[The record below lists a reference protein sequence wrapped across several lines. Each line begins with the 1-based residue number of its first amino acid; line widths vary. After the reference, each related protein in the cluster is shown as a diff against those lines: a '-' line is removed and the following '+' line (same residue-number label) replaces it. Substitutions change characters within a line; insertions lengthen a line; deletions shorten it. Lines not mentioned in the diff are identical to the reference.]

1 MVEETTDL
9 THNLPEY
16 TVSEISQALKRTVE
30 QSYARVR
37 IRGEIS
43 GFTRAG
49 SGHRYMALK
58 DESAVIDAICWRG
71 TSLGVEPEDGLEV
84 IVSGRLTTYP
94 GRSKYQVVIEA
105 MEVAGEGAL
114 LKLLEERRRKFIE
127 EGLFD
132 EDRKK
137 ELPYLPDVIG
147 VVTSPTGAV
156 IRDILHR
163 LRERFPRH
171 VLLWPVQV
179 QGESAAG
186 QIAAAIEGFNA
197 LGQGPIP
204 RPDVLI
210 VARGGGS
217 LEDLWAF
224 NEEVAVRAAAA
235 SEIPLIS
242 AVGHETDVTLIDFA
256 SDRRAPTPTA
266 AAEIAVPVRAELASF
281 LMDDGRRLLSTT
293 SRMFDERRMQLVGLA
308 RGLPDLVNLVGTS
321 TQRLDVVVERLA
333 LAVRGFA
340 QALSQDVARLG
351 AGLVDPRRQI
361 TNTGEQLAETGRAL
375 EFAYQQNVRLHEV
388 RFEGIRT
395 RLVQTLLEQ
404 AMADRRTQVDDL
416 FPRLDAA
423 IHRILADMVD
433 AARQG
438 ASLLES
444 LSFERV
450 LERGYVVVRDS
461 AGQPVSRGGQ
471 LQSDDAISLQFADA
485 NVNASIAGDTAPKR
499 TKVDAP
505 KSKAKRQRADPQRR
519 LL

>member
-1 MVEETTDL
+1 MVEETADL

-58 DESAVIDAICWRG
+58 DEGAVLDAICWRG

-137 ELPYLPDVIG
+137 DLPYLPDVIG

-179 QGESAAG
+179 QGEGAAQ

-197 LGQGPIP
+197 LGRGPIP

-217 LEDLWAF
+217 LEDLWSF
-224 NEEVAVRAAAA
+224 NEEIVVRAAAA
-235 SEIPLIS
+235 SDIPLIS

-266 AAEIAVPVRAELASF
+266 AAEIAVPVRAELASSM
-281 LMDDGRRLLSTT
+281 MDDVRRLLSTI
-293 SRMFDERRMQLVGLA
+293 SRLFDERRMQLVGLA
-308 RGLPDLVNLVGTS
+308 RGLPDLVDLVGTS
-321 TQRLDVVVERLA
+321 TQQLDVAAERLV
-333 LAVRGFA
+333 LAVRGFE
-340 QALSQDVARLG
+340 QALSQNVARLG

-375 EFAYQQNVRLHEV
+375 EFAYQQNVRLHVV

-395 RLVQTLLEQ
+395 RLVQTPLEQ
-404 AMADRRTQVDDL
+404 AMADRRTNVDDL
-416 FPRLDAA
+416 VPRFNAA
-423 IHRILADMVD
+423 VRRVLADVGD
-433 AARQG
+433 AARQQ

-444 LSFERV
+444 LSFKRV
-450 LERGYVVVRDS
+450 LERGYVVVRDNV
-461 AGQPVSRGGQ
+461 GQPINRGSEMQ
-471 LQSDDAISLQFADA
+471 RDDAVTLQFADT
-485 NVNASIAGDTAPKR
+485 NVDAKITGATPPRRAKSGTPKSR
-499 TKVDAP
+499 TKP
-505 KSKAKRQRADPQRR
+505 QRADPQRR

>member
-1 MVEETTDL
+1 MVESTTDL

-43 GFTRAG
+43 GFKRAG

-58 DESAVIDAICWRG
+58 DENAVIDAICWRG
-71 TSLGVEPEDGLEV
+71 TTLGVEPEDGLEV

-94 GRSKYQVVIEA
+94 GRSKYQVTIEA

-114 LKLLEERRRKFIE
+114 LKLLEERRRKLAD

-137 ELPYLPDVIG
+137 ALPYLPDVIG

-171 VLLWPVQV
+171 VLLWPVAV
-179 QGESAAG
+179 QGEGAAQ
-186 QIAAAIEGFNA
+186 QIAAAIEGFNG
-197 LGQGPIP
+197 LDGGPVP
-204 RPDVLI
+204 QPNVLI

-217 LEDLWAF
+217 LEDLWSF
-224 NEEVAVRAAAA
+224 NEEIVVRAAAA
-235 SEIPLIS
+235 SVIPVIS

-256 SDRRAPTPTA
+256 ADRRAPTPTA
-266 AAEIAVPVRAELASF
+266 AAEIAVPVRAELATGI
-281 LMDDGRRLLSTT
+281 MDDGRRLLSTI

-308 RGLPDLVNLVGTS
+308 RGLPDLVDLVGTS
-321 TQRLDVVVERLA
+321 TQRLDAAAERLG
-333 LAVRGFA
+333 LAICGRT
-340 QALSQDVARLG
+340 QALLQEVARLG
-351 AGLVDPRRQI
+351 AGLVDPGRQI
-361 TNTGEQLAETGRAL
+361 ASTRERLAESGRAL
-375 EFAYQQNVRLHEV
+375 EFAYRQHLRLRAD
-388 RFEGIRT
+388 RFDGIQK
-395 RLVQTLLEQ
+395 RLVRTPLEQ
-404 AMADRRTQVDDL
+404 AMVERRMRLEDL
-416 FPRLDAA
+416 VPRLGES
-423 IHRILADMVD
+423 IHRVLVD
-433 AARQG
+433 VAAAAHQQM
-438 ASLLES
+438 SLLES

-450 LERGYVVVRDS
+450 LERGYVVVRDV
-461 AGQPVSRGGQ
+461 AGQPINRGGD
-471 LQSDDAISLQFADA
+471 LQRDDAVTLQFAD
-485 NVNASIAGDTAPKR
+485 
-499 TKVDAP
+499 TKVGAKITATTLP
-505 KSKAKRQRADPQRR
+505 KPAKGGMRKLKVTPPGADSQRR